1 VIQAYPEVER
11 WIVGGHSLGGVA
23 AANFAG
29 TASRVDGLL
38 LWASY
43 PSSSTDLSGE
53 EDLEV
58 TSIRGRQDGLLGTQ
72 SFEQAQDRLPAS
84 TAYIEVEGANHAYFG
99 DYGAQSGDG
108 EATVSRE
115 EARGEIVSASSAMI
129 ERVRSKGLQS
139 SAETGF
145 QTP

>member
-1 VIQAYPEVER
+1 
-11 WIVGGHSLGGVA
+11 
-23 AANFAG
+23 
-29 TASRVDGLL
+29 LL
-38 LWASY
+38 H
-43 PSSSTDLSGE
+43 
-53 EDLEV
+53 
-58 TSIRGRQDGLLGTQ
+58 TQ
-72 SFEQAQDRLPAS
+72 SYEQAQDRLPAS